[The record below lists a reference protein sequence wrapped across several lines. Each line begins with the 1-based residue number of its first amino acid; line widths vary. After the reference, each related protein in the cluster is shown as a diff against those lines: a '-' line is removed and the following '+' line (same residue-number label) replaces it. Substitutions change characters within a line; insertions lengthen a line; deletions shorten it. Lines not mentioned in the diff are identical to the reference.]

1 LLSLNKKL
9 FFENNFINITFSN
22 FDKNII
28 EKNKRNL
35 FFIFGSIFILIP
47 GYISDF
53 FGLLIMLTFVQN
65 ILLKVLYYKFRVF
78 DLKKQTVNRDQGEII
93 EGEFYDLHDIKRNI
107 SKEKK

>member
-1 LLSLNKKL
+1 
-9 FFENNFINITFSN
+9 
-22 FDKNII
+22 
-28 EKNKRNL
+28 
-35 FFIFGSIFILIP
+35 
-47 GYISDF
+47 
-53 FGLLIMLTFVQN
+53 MLTFVQN